1 MFLRFWPPDAYGALE
16 VTFADTRP
24 GPGSSAQGSLA
35 VALNDDLLP
44 NESQVAESGAQRG
57 EVSAELIEAQLTAG
71 SVEDVVLGEVGA
83 ECGVVLTGDRLIAD
97 AGQIAGPVGCQ
108 R

>member
-1 MFLRFWPPDAYGALE
+1 VFAGGLDGADGRVGEDVGE
-16 VTFADTRP
+16 VAGER
-24 GPGSSAQGSLA
+24 GARRQE

-71 SVEDVVLGEVGA
+71 SMEDVVLREVGA
-83 ECGVVLTGDRLIAD
+83 ERGVVLTGDRLIRRCGSD
-97 AGQIAGPVGCQ
+97 RGPVGCQ